1 MLRGTLLIFR
11 GHPRMV
17 STKIRIG
24 RNHGMTLVSGSASM
38 KKRTRIAKT
47 AIGVTEIAIGTV
59 SVRRNGPLPANQRN
73 ASAAVVIA
81 VAAAAR

>member
-1 MLRGTLLIFR
+1 MKKRT
-11 GHPRMV
+11 
-17 STKIRIG
+17 RIV
-24 RNHGMTLVSGSASM
+24 RTIM

-47 AIGVTEIAIGTV
+47 AIGVIEIAIGTV